1 MSVVGGF
8 GGAFRC
14 TASIAS
20 SSHGLGRAA
29 SGLSL
34 ASLTSLRSVSIPF
47 CLPFFDPAVP
57 FLSWDLVRCTFLLR
71 ISSNCI
77 PFASIASVVSEA
89 CRFCTV
95 FGMPKQFTARFS
107 RDRSD
112 CKVSP
117 CRLRRS
123 SANRNDHARTVLLTG
138 LNIQCRAG
146 RFGECDVN
154 TL

>member
-1 MSVVGGF
+1 MSVVGGS

-14 TASIAS
+14 TAST
-20 SSHGLGRAA
+20 
-29 SGLSL
+29 
-34 ASLTSLRSVSIPF
+34 ASLTWTWQGSFEASDLSSVGLHAIMLPILQPCGSISVMRPGSPRLSATYLQQPYSIRS
-47 CLPFFDPAVP
+47 
-57 FLSWDLVRCTFLLR
+57 T
-71 ISSNCI
+71 
-77 PFASIASVVSEA
+77 ASVVSEA
-89 CRFCTV
+89 CRFCTA
-95 FGMPKQFTARFS
+95 FRMPKQFTARFS
-107 RDRSD
+107 RDRGD